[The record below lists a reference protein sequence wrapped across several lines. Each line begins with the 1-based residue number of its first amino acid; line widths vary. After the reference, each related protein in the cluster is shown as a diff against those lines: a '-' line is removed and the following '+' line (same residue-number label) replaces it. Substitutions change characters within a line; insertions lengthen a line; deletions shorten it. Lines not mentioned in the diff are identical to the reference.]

1 MHTTVTRRRRGARRP
16 HRAPYGAYGL
26 APACAIRMHRSCMCA
41 GCTCAIHVRLECTS
55 GDTRRRAAIGMQP
68 VSAANHVATW
78 YVLRALAL
86 GAPIRACIRVQV
98 LAARP
103 GGTMHVFGHRYWPRA
118 PAAACMYLGTGTG
131 RAPRRLCDDGELD
144 VSRRHQAS
152 SGDDGEL
159 DARLRL
165 DELTPL
171 GEILETMISDHLLS
185 R

>member
-1 MHTTVTRRRRGARRP
+1 MQSACIV
-16 HRAPYGAYGL
+16 
-26 APACAIRMHRSCMCA
+26 PACVQAA
-41 GCTCAIHVRLECTS
+41 CAIHVRLECTS

-98 LAARP
+98 LLLAARP

>member
-1 MHTTVTRRRRGARRP
+1 
-16 HRAPYGAYGL
+16 
-26 APACAIRMHRSCMCA
+26 
-41 GCTCAIHVRLECTS
+41 
-55 GDTRRRAAIGMQP
+55 
-68 VSAANHVATW
+68 
-78 YVLRALAL
+78 
-86 GAPIRACIRVQV
+86 
-98 LAARP
+98 
-103 GGTMHVFGHRYWPRA
+103 
-118 PAAACMYLGTGTG
+118 MYLGTGTG

-144 VSRRHQAS
+144 VIRRHQAMLMSSTSAGVIRRHQAS

>member
-1 MHTTVTRRRRGARRP
+1 MQSACIV
-16 HRAPYGAYGL
+16 
-26 APACAIRMHRSCMCA
+26 PA
-41 GCTCAIHVRLECTS
+41 CAIHVRLECTS

-86 GAPIRACIRVQV
+86 GAPIRACIRVHQV
-98 LAARP
+98 LLLVARP

-118 PAAACMYLGTGTG
+118 PAAPCMYSGTGTG

-144 VSRRHQAS
+144 VIRRHQASSGVIRRHQAS